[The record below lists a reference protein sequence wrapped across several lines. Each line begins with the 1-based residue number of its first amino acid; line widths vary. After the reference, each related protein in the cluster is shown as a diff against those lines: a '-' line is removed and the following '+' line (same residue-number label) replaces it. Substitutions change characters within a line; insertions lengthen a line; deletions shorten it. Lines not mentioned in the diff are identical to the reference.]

1 MTTTTKPK
9 SDLEIYQA
17 LRIEA
22 LERELLK
29 AKELL
34 TEIQIGIETYVN
46 EIEVKE
52 VEILK

>member
-1 MTTTTKPK
+1 MTTTTTPK

-34 TEIQIGIETYVN
+34 AEMQSAIETYIN
-46 EIEVKE
+46 NIEVK
-52 VEILK
+52 

>member
-9 SDLEIYQA
+9 SDLELYQA

-34 TEIQIGIETYVN
+34 AEMQLAIETYIN
-46 EIEVKE
+46 NIEVK
-52 VEILK
+52 